1 MWGTLDFSCPVL
13 PFYSLVITVWSIVML
28 EYWKREESR
37 TALQWGM
44 SDFEATEQV
53 RPEFFGEL
61 KPSYINGK
69 LTLQYPASKFIRR
82 GIISKAV
89 VTTFCMLIIGIVASI
104 YVLRFQLERHGNGKY
119 YASTVASIL
128 NSIQIIVLNM
138 LYRSVVT
145 FLNNQENHRTDT
157 QYEDSLIIKMFFF
170 SFINNYSS
178 FFFIAFIASNLTR
191 PDNVNSDYVGECGA
205 TNCMEPLSINLG
217 IIFGVRLVVDNV
229 IGYFEPY
236 YQWKSKTSTE
246 TKGVDDDLNTL
257 SYPERQYFLVPYDHV
272 RGSLDNFADTAIQFG
287 YQVLFVTALPIAS
300 FMALLDNQVKLKIFS
315 YTIFSVR
322 AFISFHT

>member
-1 MWGTLDFSCPVL
+1 
-13 PFYSLVITVWSIVML
+13 ML

-44 SDFEATEQV
+44 SDFEAKEQV
-53 RPEFFGEL
+53 RPEFLGEL
-61 KPSYINGK
+61 KPSYINGE
-69 LTLQYPASKFIRR
+69 LTLQYPVSKFIRR

-89 VTTFCMLIIGIVASI
+89 VATFCMLIIGVVASI
-104 YVLRFQLERHGNGKY
+104 YVLRFHLERHGNGRY

-128 NSIQIIVLNM
+128 NSIQIVVLNM

-145 FLNNQENHRTDT
+145 FLNNKENHRTDT

-178 FFFIAFIASNLTR
+178 FFFIAFIASNLAR
-191 PDNVNSDYVGECGA
+191 PDTVNSDYVGECGA

-217 IIFGVRLVVDNV
+217 IIFGVRLVVNNV
-229 IGYFEPY
+229 IDYFEPY
-236 YQWKSKTSTE
+236 YQWKSTTSSE
-246 TKGVDDDLNTL
+246 TDGVEDLNTL
-257 SYPERQYFLVPYDHV
+257 SYPEKQYYLVPYDHV

-300 FMALLDNQVKLKIFS
+300 FMSLLNNQVKLKIFS

-322 AFISFHT
+322 IIFYISFHTYHCT